1 MDKKIKSKPV
11 PYFCIAAKN
20 YYTKGQSYDA
30 SQNSKDVYLKE
41 CIVDGKIKYNCFGRC
56 CKTVLLENDIC
67 DKHKNQQKDPKKTF
81 YYFNKD
87 IQNKVNDTN
96 SNTKI
101 IKIDQEVRDKHP
113 YFTNMGDRGRN
124 KNIDKST
131 VYDFG
136 DKNINDPIFLVL
148 KLTKNPNLKKE
159 LQLYANKLLQTH
171 KIYINENNEQEII
184 ENPKQS
190 IINKD
195 LEESIKNLNKKY
207 KEEKALEKNNTTF
220 SYSDINNLMND
231 VLREDLSED
240 ENEVISETED
250 LSKDET
256 EVISKDET
264 EVISKDETEVIS
276 KDETEVISKDENE
289 VISKDETEVIS
300 EDENE
305 VISEDDNSDEEY
317 EVEEIITKKG
327 RNLLLVSEK
336 MSVIDPEEGNIVIG
350 FLERIDKKYSTI
362 LKDEEHYTV
371 LSDNTL
377 KHNDI
382 EYYRDVLEDRIFELI
397 NDKYIFKGRLSR
409 KKDTY
414 IFHLD

>member
-256 EVISKDET
+256 EVISKDE
-264 EVISKDETEVIS
+264 
-276 KDETEVISKDENE
+276 
-289 VISKDETEVIS
+289 
-300 EDENE
+300 NE

>member
-264 EVISKDETEVIS
+264 EVISKDE
-276 KDETEVISKDENE
+276 NE

-350 FLERIDKKYSTI
+350 FLEKIDKKYSTI

>member
-240 ENEVISETED
+240 ENEVISE
-250 LSKDET
+250 
-256 EVISKDET
+256 
-264 EVISKDETEVIS
+264 
-276 KDETEVISKDENE
+276 
-289 VISKDETEVIS
+289 
-300 EDENE
+300 
-305 VISEDDNSDEEY
+305 DDNSDEEY